1 MSVLPRKPLKGDR
14 ALQSIHDSL
23 CEVIDYLPS
32 LEVRGDNKT
41 IGVNSHSS
49 GKTIRVLSMAAPSAP
64 GEAAA
69 APGEMYLAKVISG
82 DGINGYTCNIY
93 KNGLDN
99 PPTEQSL
106 VFLANGGSTLYRI
119 PANTILYVQ
128 KIAVPVYGG

>member
-1 MSVLPRKPLKGDR
+1 MPVLPRKPSKGDR

-49 GKTIRVLSMAAPSAP
+49 GKTIRVLSMVAPGAQ

-69 APGEMYLAKVISG
+69 PSEMYLAKVISG
-82 DGINGYTCNIY
+82 DGIKGYKCQIY

-99 PPTEQSL
+99 PYTEEAT
-106 VFLANGGSTLYRI
+106 VFLANGGSTLYTI
-119 PANTILYVQ
+119 PAGTILFVQ
-128 KIAVPVYGG
+128 KIAVPMYGG